1 MLTELFTPVVAWL
14 TLQVDWFWLVIGL
27 LVGWNLIKQPV
38 WVSDI
43 LTWVKTKVLSIFGR

>member
-1 MLTELFTPVVAWL
+1 MLTELFAWL
-14 TLQVDWFWLVIGL
+14 TLQVDWVWLVIGL